1 MTESKTCRYCL
12 SDDNVENMVSPCK
25 CKGGIQYV
33 HKNCL
38 IQWINSKISQE
49 HSCEI
54 CHTPYKLITKNNI
67 STCMFLLIELMRL
80 TIISI
85 VIGAVLFYDAPK
97 EMKVPHKMMPV
108 HGFVLYIFI
117 NGVVSI
123 VIFWKEQN
131 IAEHT
136 EFIGSIVAGLAI
148 VVLEFVCYLT
158 YNEMIIVFLVS
169 MFGLGQ
175 TFWNLY
181 YKITQRHDKKI
192 ITDILDY

>member
-12 SDDNVENMVSPCK
+12 EEDNIENMASPCK

-33 HKNCL
+33 HKSCL
-38 IQWINSKISQE
+38 IQWISSKISQE

-54 CHTPYKLITKNNI
+54 CHTPYKLVTKYKI
-67 STCMFLLIELMRL
+67 STCTFLLIELMRIA
-80 TIISI
+80 IISL

-97 EMKVPHKMMPV
+97 EMKVPHEMMPL
-108 HGFVLYIFI
+108 HGFALYIFI

-131 IAEHT
+131 IAEQT
-136 EFIGSIVAGLAI
+136 QFIGSIVAGLAI

-181 YKITQRHDKKI
+181 YKISQRQDKK